1 MSNET
6 REVLRICE
14 QLPQAQRRQVA
25 AYARSLLPAGSGA
38 RGKAAGRDEPATAV
52 TVTLPRDER
61 PVWERIASMAAALP
75 AEAVAGLPADGA
87 SRLDHYLYGAP
98 KRAE

>member
-1 MSNET
+1 MSSET

-38 RGKAAGRDEPATAV
+38 RGKAAGRDEAAAV

-87 SRLDHYLYGAP
+87 SQLDHYLYGAP